1 MDYARNINIIK
12 HNFMGKEP
20 IIIEIDNSNLDFLNK
35 EEDRKFIIDKV
46 EEAISTLGGKTTCSN

>member
-1 MDYARNINIIK
+1 MC
-12 HNFMGKEP
+12 KEP